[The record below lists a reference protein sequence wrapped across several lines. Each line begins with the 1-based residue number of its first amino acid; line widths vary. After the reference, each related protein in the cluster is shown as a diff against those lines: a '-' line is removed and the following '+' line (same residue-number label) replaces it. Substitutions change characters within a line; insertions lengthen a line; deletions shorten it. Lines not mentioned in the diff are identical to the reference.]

1 MSKVDYIKTSFVGG
15 EFGKSLQGRVD
26 VAQYDNAC
34 QILENFLVRP
44 YGPAISTPGT
54 EFIRETKLSAASSDS
69 TVRLLPFVF
78 SRSDAYIIEFGESYF
93 RFYTD
98 GGIVVTTGTTPFELA
113 HTYTETELF
122 DVQFSQI
129 NDVIYLTHADH
140 VPAKLTRLAAA
151 SWTLADFAFKG
162 GPFLDDNVTT
172 TTLTTSDS
180 SGTIN
185 ITASTTGIFTVSGS
199 TTGDHDTYWR
209 IGGVLTNSTTG
220 LQEQGYVQITYVT
233 DTATATASVI
243 NNLTVTG
250 ATTAWSKPAWSSYN
264 GWPARVAFHEGRLF
278 MARTSNKPQGI
289 WGSKTFVYDDFL
301 TGAEDDDGLAFELS
315 STESNDIKWLAPK
328 GPALVAGTFGGE
340 FSITST
346 ENSPLTPTNAAAR
359 SETSWGSEGIQ
370 PKKIGSLL
378 YYVQRFGKKI
388 RELVFNWD
396 EVVYK
401 SKDMTILSPEITG
414 DGIIDMAYQQNP
426 ENTLWCVR
434 TDGTIATMT
443 REIDQEVQGWAR
455 QTTAGTYETIAV
467 IPSQSEEYDEVWVV
481 VRRNINGTDSKRF
494 VERFKNIVVPA
505 RQDKCFYV
513 HSGLSY
519 DAYNAT
525 DGVSLSLAATTGTNV
540 AVTCSTATFAA
551 NDVGQRIRAIDEN
564 GATLGELEVT
574 TFSTTTLVYG
584 KIKSDFDALSYSPSR
599 WGLSVSSLSGLDHLE
614 ATSVSTLG
622 DGGTVPAVTVASG
635 AITLDYDY
643 FVTHTGLTY
652 NQNLQTL
659 PIDAGSRRGTS
670 QGKIQKINQVA
681 LKVNR
686 SYKGFLIGGTTDLIE
701 RIAFRDP
708 VTEMGSPET
717 LFTGVIP
724 NITFRDDYRYG
735 SQVYIRNSDPLPLE
749 ILQLIM
755 TVDTADK

>member
-717 LFTGVIP
+717 LFTGV
-724 NITFRDDYRYG
+724 
-735 SQVYIRNSDPLPLE
+735 
-749 ILQLIM
+749 
-755 TVDTADK
+755 